1 MAITVIMQDSRPDG
15 AGGTYKKGST
25 YSLPDPLATY
35 FLDIGLAKRTSARS
49 EQTGATVT
57 GDSAGRFPS
66 APSQDKSVPL
76 TATISSGGVDILDP
90 VSGAALPL
98 TQNLSPAGFKPL
110 VLASLVAGAT
120 ASQSG
125 TTVTILATGH
135 GVPATKNGSRF
146 YFAGSASIPAG
157 WYDGLTWVDANTLTF
172 QRAASATVPAES
184 INGGT
189 ALTGVFVKAVTFQLP
204 GGALGDNGRV
214 RANILRTGDTGAG
227 VKAIRMVIGNAY
239 ASACTATAYPCGTA
253 SMTVWSKQSQT
264 AQIAVVTNDGNTNSW
279 FQVLSVNTAVDFAV
293 DLSMSVTNP
302 SQWVAIDAAD
312 LEVVRK

>member
-1 MAITVIMQDSRPDG
+1 MSVEKVGP
-15 AGGTYKKGST
+15 GGVSNSYGVR
-25 YSLPDPLATY
+25 
-35 FLDIGLAKRTSARS
+35 GTSAKQ
-49 EQTGATVT
+49 EYAN
-57 GDSAGRFPS
+57 
-66 APSQDKSVPL
+66 DKEYKEVFVPKGTIPL
-76 TATISSGGVDILDP
+76 TAIVPSSGRVDILDP
-90 VSGAALPL
+90 VSGEVLPL
-98 TQNLSPAGFKPL
+98 TKNLSPAGFEPS

-125 TTVTILATGH
+125 TTVTILASGH

-157 WYDGLTWVDANTLTF
+157 WYAGLTWVDANTLTF

-204 GGALGDNGRV
+204 GGALGENGRV

-227 VKAIRMVIGNAY
+227 VKTVRLLIGNAY
-239 ASACTATAYPCGTA
+239 ACACTGTTFPCGTA

-264 AQIAVVTNDGNTNSW
+264 AQIAVATNDGNTGSS
-279 FQVLSVNTAVDFAV
+279 FQVLSVNTTVAFAV
-293 DLSMSVTNP
+293 DLSMSVANP

-312 LEVVRK
+312 LEVVRR

>member
-1 MAITVIMQDSRPDG
+1 MARVRRKITNSTPRAIQV
-15 AGGTYKKGST
+15 AGRWIQPGNSEVFELEQ
-25 YSLPDPLATY
+25 LPPEW
-35 FLDIGLAKRTSARS
+35 R
-49 EQTGATVT
+49 
-57 GDSAGRFPS
+57 SAGVEVPDTTVKKVP
-66 APSQDKSVPL
+66 AMIPEGTEPL
-76 TATISSGGVDILDP
+76 TLIPSSRGVDILDP

-98 TQNLSPAGFKPL
+98 TQNLSPAGFKPS

-189 ALTGVFVKAVTFQLP
+189 ALTGVLVKAVTFQLP

-227 VKAIRMVIGNAY
+227 IKTIRMFIGNVS
-239 ASACTATAYPCGTA
+239 ASACTGTTYPCGTA

-264 AQIAVVTNDGNTNSW
+264 AQIAVAANDGNLSSS
-279 FQVLSVNTAVDFAV
+279 FQILSANTTVDFTV
-293 DLSMSVTNP
+293 DLFMSVASAP
-302 SQWVAIDAAD
+302 QWVALDAVD
-312 LEVVRK
+312 LEVVRR